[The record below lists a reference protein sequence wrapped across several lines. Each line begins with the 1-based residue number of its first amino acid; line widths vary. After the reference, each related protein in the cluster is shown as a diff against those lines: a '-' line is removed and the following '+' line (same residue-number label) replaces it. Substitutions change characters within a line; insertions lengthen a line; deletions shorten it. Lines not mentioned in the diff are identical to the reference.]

1 MMATDEDALVCDF
14 AETYHILDH
23 RALPVSLQ
31 AVLASGLREDSRIK
45 KELAGYKHLPIDL
58 VMVRIADTLMAI
70 HWSLTAKKGSPKP
83 PMLMEYIVS
92 SKEEKK
98 TTGFDTGMDFEEAKR
113 QILMGANHGS

>member
-1 MMATDEDALVCDF
+1 MATDEDALVCDF

-58 VMVRIADTLMAI
+58 VMARIADTLMAI

-113 QILMGANHGS
+113 RILMGANHGS